1 MIILATIIVL
11 IILFFRIMRKIYI
24 HKKTI
29 NMAIEAINTN
39 YINLFIDGTISVRLL
54 QCFMIIFSE
63 IFSFIIIYKLIL
75 NYFNT
80 DIVWKISIYT
90 KFIMIFLLFILMHYS
105 MGYIMLITSK
115 LYSFLYRSE
124 EESLKFDFLLSYFLT
139 TAYLMVLILF
149 PKELYKYALVGI
161 LGVSISYFLNLKIL
175 LNVMRNPKNIKFSI
189 EDKSSFIRIF
199 IAAVLISFMILINL
213 YLGVCL
219 VHVLGPE
226 GFSNNPGYFDLF
238 YYTVITFT
246 TIGFGDILP
255 LSTPAKFIAIVI
267 SLTSVICL
275 TIFLGSVFSYRS

>member
-90 KFIMIFLLFILMHYS
+90 N
-105 MGYIMLITSK
+105 
-115 LYSFLYRSE
+115 
-124 EESLKFDFLLSYFLT
+124 
-139 TAYLMVLILF
+139 A
-149 PKELYKYALVGI
+149 
-161 LGVSISYFLNLKIL
+161 
-175 LNVMRNPKNIKFSI
+175 
-189 EDKSSFIRIF
+189 
-199 IAAVLISFMILINL
+199 
-213 YLGVCL
+213 
-219 VHVLGPE
+219 
-226 GFSNNPGYFDLF
+226 LF
-238 YYTVITFT
+238 YGVYHAYY
-246 TIGFGDILP
+246 L
-255 LSTPAKFIAIVI
+255 
-267 SLTSVICL
+267 
-275 TIFLGSVFSYRS
+275 